1 MKNTKRI
8 LAGLGALL
16 LFGLY
21 LAALI
26 FALIDHPLAG
36 KLLMSSILGTV
47 VIPCIIYGYLLF
59 CKVTKNDDEDESST
73 GKMQ

>member
-8 LAGLGALL
+8 LAGLGAFLL
-16 LFGLY
+16 LALY

-36 KLLMSSILGTV
+36 KLLMSAILGTV
-47 VIPCIIYGYLLF
+47 VIPCVIYGYLVLR
-59 CKVTKNDDEDESST
+59 KVTTHELDE
-73 GKMQ
+73 